1 MKAQTL
7 LKTITVAGALAA
19 TLTLSACDM
28 NITFGPEGQ
37 GQEQGQEQDG
47 QQAQQTEDTETTAEE
62 PASDS
67 GSTSDSGSAGSGST
81 GTTDNGTTDNGTTGS
96 GGSTDSSSASSSSGS
111 STSNGSSST
120 GSSSSSDST
129 SSGSSSSSG
138 TTGDSGYQGPR
149 IGEDGVELDA
159 DGNGKIPADVLEAD
173 IKNAYA
179 KQGTTV
185 DTVDCYSDLRIFS
198 HSGSQNCT
206 VTADGKNHYGTV
218 KITSASQS
226 GIGYSLEFPN
236 I

>member
-37 GQEQGQEQDG
+37 GLEQGQEQDG
-47 QQAQQTEDTETTAEE
+47 QQAQETEATETTAEE
-62 PASDS
+62 PASD
-67 GSTSDSGSAGSGST
+67 AGSNSD
-81 GTTDNGTTDNGTTGS
+81 GT
-96 GGSTDSSSASSSSGS
+96 
-111 STSNGSSST
+111 SST

-129 SSGSSSSSG
+129 SSGSSPSSD
-138 TTGDSGYQGPR
+138 TTDNGYQGPR

-206 VTADGKNHYGTV
+206 VTAAGKNHYGTV

>member
-67 GSTSDSGSAGSGST
+67 GSTSDSAGSGSS
-81 GTTDNGTTDNGTTGS
+81 GTSDSGTTDNGTTGS
-96 GGSTDSSSASSSSGS
+96 GGSTDSSSASSASGS

-120 GSSSSSDST
+120 GSSSSS
-129 SSGSSSSSG
+129 G
-138 TTGDSGYQGPR
+138 TTDNGYQGPR

-206 VTADGKNHYGTV
+206 VTAAGKNHYGTV

>member
-7 LKTITVAGALAA
+7 LKTITVAGAVAA

-37 GQEQGQEQDG
+37 GQEQGQDG
-47 QQAQQTEDTETTAEE
+47 QQEQQTEDTETTAEE

-67 GSTSDSGSAGSGST
+67 GSTSDSAGSGSSGT
-81 GTTDNGTTDNGTTGS
+81 SDSGTTDSGTTGS
-96 GGSTDSSSASSSSGS
+96 GGSTDSSSASSASDSSA
-111 STSNGSSST
+111 SNGSAST
-120 GSSSSSDST
+120 
-129 SSGSSSSSG
+129 GSSSSSG

-206 VTADGKNHYGTV
+206 VTAAGKNHYGTV

>member
-37 GQEQGQEQDG
+37 GQEQGRGQDG
-47 QQAQQTEDTETTAEE
+47 QQSQEQDENTETTAEE
-62 PASDS
+62 PAADS
-67 GSTSDSGSAGSGST
+67 ESTSDSAGSDSTGPDST
-81 GTTDNGTTDNGTTGS
+81 GTTDNGTTDTGTTDS
-96 GGSTDSSSASSSSGS
+96 DGSTDSSSASSASDS
-111 STSNGSSST
+111 STSNGSSSN
-120 GSSSSSDST
+120 
-129 SSGSSSSSG
+129 GSSSSSG
-138 TTGDSGYQGPR
+138 TTDNGYQGPR

-185 DTVDCYSDLRIFS
+185 DNVDCYSDLRIFS
-198 HSGSQNCT
+198 RTGSQNCT
-206 VTADGKNHYGTV
+206 VTAAGKNHYGTV

>member
-67 GSTSDSGSAGSGST
+67 GSTSDSAGSGSS
-81 GTTDNGTTDNGTTGS
+81 GTSDSGTTDNGTTGS
-96 GGSTDSSSASSSSGS
+96 GGSTDSSSASSASGS

-138 TTGDSGYQGPR
+138 TTDNGYQGPR

-159 DGNGKIPADVLEAD
+159 DGNGKIPADVLEAN

-206 VTADGKNHYGTV
+206 VTAAGKNHYGTV

>member
-67 GSTSDSGSAGSGST
+67 GSTSDSAGSGSS
-81 GTTDNGTTDNGTTGS
+81 GTSDSGTTDNGTTGS
-96 GGSTDSSSASSSSGS
+96 GGSTDSSSASSASGS

-138 TTGDSGYQGPR
+138 TTDNGYQGPR

-206 VTADGKNHYGTV
+206 VTTAGKNHYGTV

>member
-47 QQAQQTEDTETTAEE
+47 QQEQETETTETAAEE

-67 GSTSDSGSAGSGST
+67 GSTSDSASSGSS
-81 GTTDNGTTDNGTTGS
+81 GTSDDGTTDNGTTGS
-96 GGSTDSSSASSSSGS
+96 GGSTDSSSASSASGS
-111 STSNGSSST
+111 
-120 GSSSSSDST
+120 ST
-129 SSGSSSSSG
+129 SSGSSSSSV
-138 TTGDSGYQGPR
+138 TADNGYQGPR

-206 VTADGKNHYGTV
+206 VTAAGENHYGTV

>member
-67 GSTSDSGSAGSGST
+67 GSTSDSAGSGSS
-81 GTTDNGTTDNGTTGS
+81 GTSDSGTTDNGTTGS
-96 GGSTDSSSASSSSGS
+96 GGSTDSSSASSASGS

-129 SSGSSSSSG
+129 ASGSSSSSG
-138 TTGDSGYQGPR
+138 TPDNGYPGPR
-149 IGEDGVELDA
+149 IGEDGVELA
-159 DGNGKIPADVLEAD
+159 AAGNGKIPADVLEAD

-206 VTADGKNHYGTV
+206 VTAAGKNHYGTV

>member
-1 MKAQTL
+1 MKAQTR

-67 GSTSDSGSAGSGST
+67 GSTSDSAGSGSS
-81 GTTDNGTTDNGTTGS
+81 GTSDSGTTDNGTTGS
-96 GGSTDSSSASSSSGS
+96 GGSTDSSSASSASGS

-138 TTGDSGYQGPR
+138 TTDNGYQGPR

-206 VTADGKNHYGTV
+206 VTAAGKNHYGTV

>member
-37 GQEQGQEQDG
+37 DQDQGQEQDG
-47 QQAQQTEDTETTAEE
+47 QQDQQTESTETTAEE
-62 PASDS
+62 P
-67 GSTSDSGSAGSGST
+67 TSDSGSASDSTGSGST

-96 GGSTDSSSASSSSGS
+96 GGSTDSSSASSASGS

-138 TTGDSGYQGPR
+138 TTDNGYQGPR

-185 DTVDCYSDLRIFS
+185 DNVDCYSDLRIFS

-206 VTADGKNHYGTV
+206 VTAAGKNHYGTV

>member
-1 MKAQTL
+1 
-7 LKTITVAGALAA
+7 
-19 TLTLSACDM
+19 
-28 NITFGPEGQ
+28 
-37 GQEQGQEQDG
+37 GQEQDG

-67 GSTSDSGSAGSGST
+67 GSTSDSAGSGSS
-81 GTTDNGTTDNGTTGS
+81 GTSDSGTTDNGTTGS
-96 GGSTDSSSASSSSGS
+96 GGSTDSSSASSASGS

-129 SSGSSSSSG
+129 SSDSTSSGSSSSSG
-138 TTGDSGYQGPR
+138 TTDNGYQGPR

-206 VTADGKNHYGTV
+206 VTAAGKNHYGTV

>member
-67 GSTSDSGSAGSGST
+67 GSTSDSAGSGSS
-81 GTTDNGTTDNGTTGS
+81 GTSDSGTTDNGTTGS
-96 GGSTDSSSASSSSGS
+96 GGPTDSSSASSASGS

-138 TTGDSGYQGPR
+138 TTDNGYQGPR

-206 VTADGKNHYGTV
+206 VTAAGKNHYGTV

>member
-7 LKTITVAGALAA
+7 LKTITVAGAVAA

-37 GQEQGQEQDG
+37 GQEQGQGQDG
-47 QQAQQTEDTETTAEE
+47 QQGQEQDENTETTAEE
-62 PASDS
+62 PAANSE
-67 GSTSDSGSAGSGST
+67 STSDSAGSDSTGPDST
-81 GTTDNGTTDNGTTGS
+81 GTTDNGTTDTGTTDS
-96 GGSTDSSSASSSSGS
+96 GGSTDSSSASSASDS
-111 STSNGSSST
+111 STSNGSSSN
-120 GSSSSSDST
+120 
-129 SSGSSSSSG
+129 GSSSSSG
-138 TTGDSGYQGPR
+138 TTDNGYQGPR

-185 DTVDCYSDLRIFS
+185 DNVDCYSDLRIFS
-198 HSGSQNCT
+198 RTGSQNCT
-206 VTADGKNHYGTV
+206 VTAAGKNHYGTV

>member
-1 MKAQTL
+1 LRAERLVLYETP
-7 LKTITVAGALAA
+7 TAFCTR
-19 TLTLSACDM
+19 
-28 NITFGPEGQ
+28 
-37 GQEQGQEQDG
+37 GQEQDG

-67 GSTSDSGSAGSGST
+67 GSTSDSAGSGSS
-81 GTTDNGTTDNGTTGS
+81 GTSDSGTTDNGTTGS
-96 GGSTDSSSASSSSGS
+96 GGSTDSSSASSASGS

-138 TTGDSGYQGPR
+138 TTDNGYQGPR

-206 VTADGKNHYGTV
+206 VTAAGKNHYGTV

>member
-47 QQAQQTEDTETTAEE
+47 QQGQEQGENTERTAEE
-62 PASDS
+62 PAADS
-67 GSTSDSGSAGSGST
+67 ESTSDSTGSDSTGSDST
-81 GTTDNGTTDNGTTGS
+81 GTTDSGTTGNGTTGS
-96 GGSTDSSSASSSSGS
+96 GGSTDSSSASSASDS
-111 STSNGSSST
+111 STSNGSSSN
-120 GSSSSSDST
+120 
-129 SSGSSSSSG
+129 GSSSSSG
-138 TTGDSGYQGPR
+138 TTDNGYQGPR

-185 DTVDCYSDLRIFS
+185 DNVDCYSDLRIFS
-198 HSGSQNCT
+198 RSGSQNCT
-206 VTADGKNHYGTV
+206 VTAAGKNHYGTV

>member
-7 LKTITVAGALAA
+7 LKTITVAGAVAA

-37 GQEQGQEQDG
+37 GQEQGQDG
-47 QQAQQTEDTETTAEE
+47 QQEQQTEDTETTAEE

-67 GSTSDSGSAGSGST
+67 GSTSDSGSAGSGSSGT
-81 GTTDNGTTDNGTTGS
+81 SDSGTTDSGTTGS
-96 GGSTDSSSASSSSGS
+96 GGSTDSSSASSASGS
-111 STSNGSSST
+111 ST
-120 GSSSSSDST
+120 SSDST
-129 SSGSSSSSG
+129 SSGSSSSSS
-138 TTGDSGYQGPR
+138 TTDNGYQGPR

-206 VTADGKNHYGTV
+206 VTAAGKNHYGTV

>member
-7 LKTITVAGALAA
+7 LKTITVAGAVAA

-37 GQEQGQEQDG
+37 GQEQGQDG
-47 QQAQQTEDTETTAEE
+47 QQEQQTEDTETTAEE

-67 GSTSDSGSAGSGST
+67 GSTSGSAGSGST
-81 GTTDNGTTDNGTTGS
+81 GTSDNGTSDNGTTGS
-96 GGSTDSSSASSSSGS
+96 GGSTDSSSASSASGS

-129 SSGSSSSSG
+129 SSGSSSSSS
-138 TTGDSGYQGPR
+138 TTDNGYQGPR

-206 VTADGKNHYGTV
+206 VTAAGKNHYGTV

>member
-7 LKTITVAGALAA
+7 LKTITVAGAVAA

-37 GQEQGQEQDG
+37 GQEQGQDG
-47 QQAQQTEDTETTAEE
+47 QQEQQTEDTETTAEE

-67 GSTSDSGSAGSGST
+67 GSTSDSGSAGSGSSGT
-81 GTTDNGTTDNGTTGS
+81 SDSGTTDSGTTGS
-96 GGSTDSSSASSSSGS
+96 GGSTDSSSASSA
-111 STSNGSSST
+111 
-120 GSSSSSDST
+120 SDSST
-129 SSGSSSSSG
+129 SSGSSSSSS
-138 TTGDSGYQGPR
+138 TTDNGYQGPR

-206 VTADGKNHYGTV
+206 VTAAGKNHYGTV

>member
-37 GQEQGQEQDG
+37 GQEQGQDG

-67 GSTSDSGSAGSGST
+67 GSTSDSAGSGSS
-81 GTTDNGTTDNGTTGS
+81 GTSDNGTTNNGTTGN
-96 GGSTDSSSASSSSGS
+96 GGSTDSSSASSASGS
-111 STSNGSSST
+111 SASNGSSST
-120 GSSSSSDST
+120 GSSSSN
-129 SSGSSSSSG
+129 GSSSSSG
-138 TTGDSGYQGPR
+138 TTDNGYQGPR

-159 DGNGKIPADVLEAD
+159 DGNGRIPAEVLEAD

-206 VTADGKNHYGTV
+206 VTAAGKNHYGTV

>member
-67 GSTSDSGSAGSGST
+67 GSTSDSAGSGST
-81 GTTDNGTTDNGTTGS
+81 GSDSTGTTDSGTTGS
-96 GGSTDSSSASSSSGS
+96 GGSTDSSSASSASDS
-111 STSNGSSST
+111 STSNGSSSN
-120 GSSSSSDST
+120 
-129 SSGSSSSSG
+129 GSSSSSG
-138 TTGDSGYQGPR
+138 TTDNGYQGPR

-185 DTVDCYSDLRIFS
+185 DNVDCYSDLRIFS
-198 HSGSQNCT
+198 RTGSQNCT
-206 VTADGKNHYGTV
+206 VTAAGKNHYGTV